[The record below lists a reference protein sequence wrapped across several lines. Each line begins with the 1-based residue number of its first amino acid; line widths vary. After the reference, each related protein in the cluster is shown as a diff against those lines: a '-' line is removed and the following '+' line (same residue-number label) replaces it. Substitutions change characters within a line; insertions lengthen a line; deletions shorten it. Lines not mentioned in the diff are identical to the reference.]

1 MSKDSDKGTA
11 SVQWARC
18 WGRDACVVKRP
29 SRYAVYGKMKNCC
42 DLHRF
47 YFESKCLTR
56 NLWFPSEKRKKGIS
70 RESLALKNDET
81 TPIFNAS
88 CFVFF
93 LLIVLKHFFY
103 HSYSGSVCELWIYAV
118 SPWFYLRMFLLPAE
132 WGGKQSLPSFYTH
145 DPSTACCN
153 VNWGGHCSLP
163 SVSHRKC
170 SWGHGCRLLMAH
182 SFHSRSAS
190 LAILGSHLE
199 AAKHELEIGTY
210 GPRLRSGQ
218 SHSGASWCVAAT
230 QITWTYLFGCALSPQ
245 SSRYAATP
253 PGLQWIRK

>member
-29 SRYAVYGKMKNCC
+29 SRYAVYGKMKNGC

-81 TPIFNAS
+81 TPTFNTS
-88 CFVFF
+88 CFVF
-93 LLIVLKHFFY
+93 LIVLKHFFY

-170 SWGHGCRLLMAH
+170 SWGHGCRLLMASH
-182 SFHSRSAS
+182 GPSTQPPFQVCKLGHPGFPPWSCKARVRDRNLRPPPQEWAES
-190 LAILGSHLE
+190 LRRQLMCSSNSNHMD
-199 AAKHELEIGTY
+199 
-210 GPRLRSGQ
+210 
-218 SHSGASWCVAAT
+218 
-230 QITWTYLFGCALSPQ
+230 LF
-245 SSRYAATP
+245 
-253 PGLQWIRK
+253 IRVCSQPTK